1 MPIKLVGGKVE
12 EKAEK
17 EAVKINQVIDWI
29 PIPIIDYINQFIC
42 ASAPNKL
49 SVASTL
55 IELLPRRPWE
65 D

>member
-12 EKAEK
+12 GKAEK

-29 PIPIIDYINQFIC
+29 DRIIGIR
-42 ASAPNKL
+42 SLGP
-49 SVASTL
+49 
-55 IELLPRRPWE
+55 E